1 MSKPQSNKAEN
12 NIGLVAGGLIGL
24 GCLTALGVG
33 LITLPVAIGI
43 GAVVAGGFGA
53 KELMNMRE
61 EKKAI
66 DPNQEKN
73 GKEIEDGYKK
83 IGKKSDQIAEKKA
96 ITKEEKIGKRMGRAI
111 AEEYLENP
119 DEKSKIIEEK
129 LNQLMKLMNN
139 PNSKNKEDLEYQ
151 FKIFNSA
158 SILAS
163 FFNKDSSHAPELL
176 EAYKKNSQLFVE
188 KTEPEIAEQL
198 RNPPD
203 FKENLKKNRLNGYST
218 YNING
223 KIIAERQA
231 IAESAFDEVAYVI
244 TAHQQR
250 PSPAPQSPISGWN
263 NLKERG

>member
-1 MSKPQSNKAEN
+1 MSNPQEN

-53 KELMNMRE
+53 KELMNIRE

-66 DPNQEKN
+66 DLNQAKN
-73 GKEIEDGYKK
+73 EKEIPNSYKK

-96 ITKEEKIGKRMGRAI
+96 ITEEEKIGKRMGRAI

-129 LNQLMKLMNN
+129 YNQLMKLMNN
-139 PNSKNKEDLEYQ
+139 PNSKNIEDLEYE
-151 FKIFNSA
+151 FKIFTFA
-158 SILAS
+158 STLAS
-163 FFNKDSSHAPELL
+163 FFDKDSSHAPELL
-176 EAYKKNSQLFVE
+176 EAYKKNPQLFVE
-188 KTEPEIAEQL
+188 KTEPEMAEQL
-198 RNPPD
+198 GITKSFED
-203 FKENLKKNRLNGYST
+203 LKKDLRKIRLKEYST
-218 YNING
+218 H
-223 KIIAERQA
+223 KETAKRQA

-244 TAHQQR
+244 KEHKQR
-250 PSPAPQSPISGWN
+250 PSPAPQSPISGLDN
-263 NLKERG
+263 VKARGSK